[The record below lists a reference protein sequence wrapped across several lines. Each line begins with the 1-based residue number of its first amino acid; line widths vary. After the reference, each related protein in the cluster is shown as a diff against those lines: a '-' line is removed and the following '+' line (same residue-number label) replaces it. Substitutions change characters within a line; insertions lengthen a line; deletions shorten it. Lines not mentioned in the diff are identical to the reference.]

1 MRPKLRQ
8 QCSICVK
15 QRWWPAVLVWP
26 LIYDVGQLLE
36 KVACLLASQAGAQI
50 AQLCPR
56 VLQVRVFE
64 LRMQGTIF

>member
-1 MRPKLRQ
+1 M
-8 QCSICVK
+8 
-15 QRWWPAVLVWP
+15 LVWP
-26 LIYDVGQLLE
+26 LIYDVGQQLLE